1 MEDVFEIKA
10 TEDTPAVVLD
20 KPKGRITIH
29 GKSLPEDSA
38 AFYQPVLEWLNTYIK
53 ENPENTLAEFKL
65 EYFNTSSSKQIF
77 KLISLLKEL
86 SKSKTVIVK
95 WYYDKGDKDMQ
106 LSGERFSKL
115 CQMPIET
122 IQN

>member
-38 AFYQPVLEWLNTYIK
+38 AFYQPVLEWLNAYTK
-53 ENPENTLAEFKL
+53 ENPETTLAEFKL

-86 SKSKTVIVK
+86 SKSKSVNVK

>member
-1 MEDVFEIKA
+1 MEDVIEIKA
-10 TEDTPAVVLD
+10 TEDTP
-20 KPKGRITIH
+20 GITLHKASGFISIS

-38 AFYQPVLEWLNTYIK
+38 TFYQPVIEWLSVYIQNAASNTS
-53 ENPENTLAEFKL
+53 AEFKL

-77 KLISLLKEL
+77 KIISLLKEL
-86 SKSKTVIVK
+86 SKTNSVAIK
-95 WYYDKGDKDMQ
+95 WYFDKGDKDMQ

>member
-1 MEDVFEIKA
+1 MEDVIEIKA
-10 TEDTPAVVLD
+10 TEDTP
-20 KPKGRITIH
+20 GITLHKASGLISIS

-38 AFYQPVLEWLNTYIK
+38 TFYQPVIEWLSVYIQNAASNTS
-53 ENPENTLAEFKL
+53 AEFKL

-77 KLISLLKEL
+77 KIISLLKEL
-86 SKSKTVIVK
+86 SKTKSVAIK
-95 WYYDKGDKDMQ
+95 WYFDKGDKDMQ

>member
-1 MEDVFEIKA
+1 MEYVYEIKA
-10 TEDTPAVVLD
+10 TEDTPAVTLH
-20 KPKGRITIH
+20 KTNGLLSIS

-38 AFYQPVLEWLNTYIK
+38 TFYQPVIEWLSVYLNNAPSST
-53 ENPENTLAEFKL
+53 TAEFKL

-77 KLISLLKEL
+77 KIISLLKEL
-86 SKSKTVIVK
+86 SKTKSVAIK
-95 WYYDKGDKDMQ
+95 WYFDKGDKDMQ

>member
-1 MEDVFEIKA
+1 
-10 TEDTPAVVLD
+10 
-20 KPKGRITIH
+20 
-29 GKSLPEDSA
+29 
-38 AFYQPVLEWLNTYIK
+38 
-53 ENPENTLAEFKL
+53 AEFKL

-77 KLISLLKEL
+77 KIISLLKEL
-86 SKSKTVIVK
+86 SKTNSVAIK
-95 WYYDKGDKDMQ
+95 WYFDKGDKDMQ

>member
-1 MEDVFEIKA
+1 MEDVIEIKA
-10 TEDTPAVVLD
+10 TEDTP
-20 KPKGRITIH
+20 GITLHKASGLISIS

-38 AFYQPVLEWLNTYIK
+38 TFYQPVIEWLSVYIQNAASNTS
-53 ENPENTLAEFKL
+53 AEFKL

-77 KLISLLKEL
+77 KIISLLKEL
-86 SKSKTVIVK
+86 SKTNSVAIK
-95 WYYDKGDKDMQ
+95 WYFDKGDKDMQ

>member
-1 MEDVFEIKA
+1 MEDVFEIKV
-10 TEDTPAVVLD
+10 TEDTPAVLLD
-20 KPKGRITIH
+20 KPNGRINIH

-38 AFYQPVLEWLNTYIK
+38 AFYQPILEWLNTYIK
-53 ENPENTLAEFKL
+53 ENPETTLAEFKL

-86 SKSKTVIVK
+86 SKNKSVSIK

>member
-10 TEDTPAVVLD
+10 TEDTPAVVFN
-20 KPKGRITIH
+20 KSTGQISII

-38 AFYQPVLEWLNTYIK
+38 SFYQSALEWLSAYLKNNPPNT
-53 ENPENTLAEFKL
+53 TAEFKL

-77 KLISLLKEL
+77 KIISLLKEL
-86 SKSKTVIVK
+86 SKTNSVFVK
-95 WYYDKGDKDMQ
+95 WYFDKGDKDMQ

-115 CQMPIET
+115 CQMPIEV